1 MNQKLEPRKLE
12 TVSVVIPYE
21 TQSIVA
27 ALAIGLLLLV
37 PTVTNA
43 QSSLTRNS
51 RKTVITLR
59 KVEHCAQ
66 KLDVARNL

>member
-1 MNQKLEPRKLE
+1 MNQKLEQEAGNRVGSHSLMKPN
-12 TVSVVIPYE
+12 P
-21 TQSIVA
+21 IVA
-27 ALAIGLLLLV
+27 ALAICLLLLV

-59 KVEHCAQ
+59 MVEHCAQ
-66 KLDVARNL
+66 GLVVARKL